1 MAIYLMGGAS
11 LYLSLIIQSVSDN
24 CIMRKETALG
34 AQHTQI
40 NTHIHAY
47 IYKMYNEKRRAEKD
61 ERVSVLSLSSSLYFA
76 LLLLC
81 VCVIYTHTQ
90 HCGNTLHAAGK
101 TIETFSAIAN

>member
-61 ERVSVLSLSSSLYFA
+61 ERVSVLSLFLS
-76 LLLLC
+76 LLC
-81 VCVIYTHTQ
+81 FAAAAMRLCNLYTYTA
-90 HCGNTLHAAGK
+90 LWKHAACCR
-101 TIETFSAIAN
+101 EDN